1 MCVMSVVI
9 VVAQNLDQ
17 SLLLIFL
24 VYGFVV
30 FFAVR
35 PGRILWMITGI
46 KSFK

>member
-30 FFAVR
+30 FFAVG
-35 PGRILWMITGI
+35 PGGIPWMITGI
-46 KSFK
+46 KR

>member
-17 SLLLIFL
+17 SLLIFL

>member
-1 MCVMSVVI
+1 MCVISAMI

-17 SLLLIFL
+17 SLLIFL

-30 FFAVR
+30 FFAVG
-35 PGRILWMITGI
+35 PGGIPWMITGI